1 MPPHEPNHNIA
12 LMHFR
17 RAWSR
22 GHIQDILA
30 RLTGHSNDLLAYD
43 DIRRKLKGSASRK
56 RELKDIPL
64 TAIVG
69 SVGRYTDFT
78 RQFLP
83 RNPNDQY
90 RWARIMTAMDE
101 MVDIPPIEVYQI
113 GDAYFVLDGN
123 HRVSV
128 AHTYGLSHIQAYVI
142 EVVTRVP
149 FSPDSSPDDLIRKAE
164 LADFLDLTN
173 LDQARPQA
181 DLRVTN
187 PGQYRALMDDI
198 EDKRRGLAEQ
208 GHEVALGEAAVAWHD
223 EVYLP
228 IAGII
233 RERGLLRGF
242 AGRTETDLYVW
253 ISRHRAR
260 LASNLGWSIDLE
272 AAADDLAETQGKV
285 PGQLAGHIGKRIL
298 DVVRPEAFDDG
309 PAPGRWRRDR
319 HVASLDHRLSADVL
333 VPISGEPASWR
344 VLDQAIVVAQHERG
358 HLNGI
363 HVVPLAAPR
372 TDAASAVREEFD
384 RRCREACVVG
394 NLVVVAGDIGETIRA
409 RARWNDLVIVSLA
422 HPPGAAPIER
432 LRSGFHTL
440 LQHCPRPVLA
450 VPGTVTPL
458 GAVLLS
464 YDGSPKATEALFVA
478 AYLALQWRAELTVL
492 TVLEGG
498 HTTAS
503 TQARAKRY
511 LESHALQASYVL
523 SEGPVAEAILNT
535 AHTRS
540 SELILIGGYGHR
552 LLLEAVVGGTV
563 DQVLRE
569 SDQPVLICR

>member
-1 MPPHEPNHNIA
+1 MPQHEPNQNIA
-12 LMHFR
+12 LMHFH

-22 GHIQDILA
+22 GHLQDILA
-30 RLTGHSNDLLAYD
+30 RLNGRSNDLLAYD

-64 TAIVG
+64 AAIVG

-101 MVDIPPIEVYQI
+101 MIDIPPIEVYQI

-128 AHTYGLSHIQAYVI
+128 AHAYRLSHIQAYVT
-142 EVVTRVP
+142 EVVTRLP
-149 FSPDSSPDDLIRKAE
+149 FSHDSSPDDLIRTAE
-164 LADFLDLTN
+164 LADFLEQTD

-198 EDKRRGLAEQ
+198 EDKRRAMVEPGREIPLTD
-208 GHEVALGEAAVAWHD
+208 AAAAWYD

-228 IAGII
+228 IIGII
-233 RERGLLRGF
+233 RERGMLRGF

-260 LASNLGWSIDLE
+260 LASQLGWAIDPE
-272 AAADDLAETQGKV
+272 AAADDLAETQGKG
-285 PGQLAGHIGKRIL
+285 PGQLAGHLGKRIL
-298 DVVRPEAFDDG
+298 DVVRPEVFDDG
-309 PAPGRWRRDR
+309 SAPGQWRKDR
-319 HVASLDHRLSADVL
+319 HIASLDRRLSADVL

-344 VLDQAIVVAQHERG
+344 ALEQAIVVAQHERG
-358 HLNGI
+358 RLNGL
-363 HVVPLAAPR
+363 HVVPSEPHAD
-372 TDAASAVREEFD
+372 DAAVAVREEFD
-384 RRCREACVVG
+384 RRCREAGVAG
-394 NLVVVAGDIGETIRA
+394 NLAVVVGDIGDTIRV

-432 LRSGFHTL
+432 LRSGFHAL

-450 VPGTVTPL
+450 VPGAATPL
-458 GAVLLS
+458 GTVLLC

-478 AYLALQWRAELTVL
+478 AYLALQWESKLTVL
-492 TVLEGG
+492 TVLDSS
-498 HTTAS
+498 HATVN

-511 LESHALQASYVL
+511 LESHALQASYVV
-523 SEGPVAEAILNT
+523 SEGPVAEAILDT
-535 AHTRS
+535 ARARS

-552 LLLEAVVGGTV
+552 PLLEAVLGGTV

-569 SDQPVLICR
+569 SDRPVLVCR

>member
-1 MPPHEPNHNIA
+1 
-12 LMHFR
+12 
-17 RAWSR
+17 
-22 GHIQDILA
+22 
-30 RLTGHSNDLLAYD
+30 
-43 DIRRKLKGSASRK
+43 
-56 RELKDIPL
+56 
-64 TAIVG
+64 
-69 SVGRYTDFT
+69 
-78 RQFLP
+78 
-83 RNPNDQY
+83 
-90 RWARIMTAMDE
+90 MTAMDE

-128 AHTYGLSHIQAYVI
+128 AHAYGLSHIQAYVT

-149 FSPDSSPDDLIRKAE
+149 FSPDSSPDDLIRTAE
-164 LADFLDLTN
+164 QAEFLDLTS

-198 EDKRRGLAEQ
+198 EDKRRQLLEQ
-208 GHEVALGEAAVAWHD
+208 GHKVALGEAAVAWYD
-223 EVYLP
+223 DVYLP
-228 IAGII
+228 IVGII
-233 RERGLLRGF
+233 RERGMLRGF

-260 LASNLGWSIDLE
+260 LVSQLGWSIDPE
-272 AAADDLAETQGKV
+272 VAADDLAETQGKL
-285 PGQLAGHIGKRIL
+285 PGQLAGHMGKRIL
-298 DVVRPEAFDDG
+298 AMVRPEAFDDG
-309 PAPGRWRRDR
+309 PATGQWRRDR
-319 HVASLDHRLSADVL
+319 HIASLDHRLSADVL

-344 VLDQAIVVAQHERG
+344 ALDQAIVVAQRERG
-358 HLNGI
+358 HLNGL
-363 HVVPLAAPR
+363 HVVPVEAHGN
-372 TDAASAVREEFD
+372 DAAFAVREEFD
-384 RRCREACVVG
+384 RRCREAGVAG
-394 NLVVVAGDIGETIRA
+394 NLVVVAGNIGETIRT

-422 HPPGAAPIER
+422 HPPGASPIDR

-450 VPGTVTPL
+450 VPGAATPL

-492 TVLEGG
+492 TVVEGS

-511 LESHALQASYVL
+511 LESHALPASYVL

-535 AHTRS
+535 VHARG

-552 LLLEAVVGGTV
+552 LLLETVLGGTV
-563 DQVLRE
+563 DHVLRA
-569 SDQPVLICR
+569 SDRPVLVCR